1 MTVRPR
7 SRATDRIGDVFGVG
21 AAAVG
26 TIALHLFLFG
36 GDRYFSL
43 RFLLSPVENPISFA
57 AFVLTL
63 VLLAVAL
70 VRASRAGAW
79 SVLARTTAEA
89 HTDVADSS
97 SAGASGATGMPDA
110 AVAEGAAGADGREGT
125 EFVAQPGEKP
135 LPAFVVPGAVT
146 SRALR
151 TAAMVAVLNALFMI
165 VFPIAVIPMFAVIFL
180 IAAALIA
187 AVHIVLRAVSV
198 GESGS

>member
-43 RFLLSPVENPISFA
+43 RFLLSPVDNPISFS

-63 VLLAVAL
+63 ALLAVSI

-79 SVLARTTAEA
+79 SVLARTTA
-89 HTDVADSS
+89 
-97 SAGASGATGMPDA
+97 GA
-110 AVAEGAAGADGREGT
+110 
-125 EFVAQPGEKP
+125 PGEKP
-135 LPAFVVPGAVT
+135 LPAFAVPGAVT
-146 SRALR
+146 RRGLR